1 MLGQIDGFGAFSI
14 ADWWPFRA
22 LLLGGA
28 AVCVLAALRWGRGV
42 MQRTT
47 DQWAKAHDEVAPVL
61 VVPDINGSLLADTE
75 CVDSSRGNAET
86 YLTVDLPS
94 FVTKRFE
101 TDPPGPRWTV
111 AGPSE
116 GGSCSIMLALRHS
129 GVFGTLGDHSGLIGP
144 RDGKLNDDT
153 VSALFGGSGRTA
165 FWAHEPVDLLRSR
178 QYPQLGGWF
187 QVGTA
192 DAEPLAATKVLAPAA
207 EAAGIAMTA
216 PCAPGS

>member
-75 CVDSSRGNAET
+75 CVDSSR
-86 YLTVDLPS
+86 
-94 FVTKRFE
+94 
-101 TDPPGPRWTV
+101 
-111 AGPSE
+111 
-116 GGSCSIMLALRHS
+116 
-129 GVFGTLGDHSGLIGP
+129 
-144 RDGKLNDDT
+144 
-153 VSALFGGSGRTA
+153 
-165 FWAHEPVDLLRSR
+165 
-178 QYPQLGGWF
+178 

-192 DAEPLAATKVLAPAA
+192 DAEPLAGTKVLAPPA
-207 EAAGIAMTA
+207 EAAGIDTRVVLV
-216 PCAPGS
+216 PGGEQTFHLWQSPRPLP